1 MPTGCSC
8 KPKWYG
14 KNLQA
19 DELSDSVLNVLVD
32 EVKQK
37 TKSLGPD
44 GYPYR
49 L

>member
-1 MPTGCSC
+1 MVSGCLFRA
-8 KPKWYG
+8 KWYG

-19 DELSDSVLNVLVD
+19 DELSDSILNMLVD

-44 GYPYR
+44 VH